1 MKFQKDPVALLDY
14 SVDWSQWLA
23 ADTISTSNW
32 TVPTG
37 LTQVTSTNTATKTTV
52 WLSGGTLG
60 TVYTIKNIVTTS
72 GGRTDERS
80 FDVELVQK

>member
-1 MKFQKDPVALLDY
+1 MKFQKDPVATLDY
-14 SVDWSQWLA
+14 SVDWSQWLG
-23 ADTISTSNW
+23 ADTLATSTW

-37 LTQVTSTNTATKTTV
+37 LTQVTASNTTTKTTV

-60 TVYTIKNIVTTS
+60 TVYTIKNLITTT

-80 FDVELVQK
+80 FDVEAVQK